1 MERAQLLTQARKE
14 GSLTGTQSFSKF
26 SLNSLSNDTVINRA
40 ARLGVSLGVSPE
52 QISNSINII
61 KEKDNMR
68 TVVMLAKNLKEKSAE
83 EDQHS
88 ILNQATNLSVDLVGE
103 EQLGSEEHSAFFV
116 KPKITK
122 VYKRKQ
128 KVVPIAVR
136 RSARLSKK

>member
-40 ARLGVSLGVSPE
+40 AKLGVSLGVSPE
-52 QISNSINII
+52 QISNSVNII

-88 ILNQATNLSVDLVGE
+88 ILNQATNLSVDLVG
-103 EQLGSEEHSAFFV
+103 GGA
-116 KPKITK
+116 
-122 VYKRKQ
+122 
-128 KVVPIAVR
+128 
-136 RSARLSKK
+136 ARLRGAFCFLC